1 MAPSVIKFDH
11 LERMTDDTGLLEH
24 SLGRIPRRRE
34 GYSTDD
40 NARAIWACLE
50 WLALLDDQ
58 ETKERLYRL
67 LDRYLAFL
75 LWAQND
81 DGTFHNNFFFDR
93 TKEEETPSDDCFGR
107 SFWAAAIAYRQL
119 DDAARREAAADML
132 RRALPAAWELR
143 SLRGIAWGLAACSGL
158 LKEEGVPGV
167 DKKELAAL
175 AGRFERQ
182 LLEAYETHADGSW
195 RWYEPELTY
204 ANGVLPWSLWTAY
217 RRMPRQEVRKAA
229 EESLNFLIEK
239 MSGPAGVIRPIGN
252 RGWCSRRYRADW
264 DQQPLDVMKL
274 ALAAREAY
282 WATEDKRY
290 RDVVRRCLAWFY
302 GSNDGRVPLAD
313 RSDGSCCD
321 GLGPNGP
328 NPNRGAEST
337 LSYLLTAAIAQSI
350 SVEVVVDEYVNN
362 ETVRMAGTRV

>member
-93 TKEEETPSDDCFGR
+93 AKEEETPSDDCFGR

-282 WATEDKRY
+282 WATDDERY
-290 RDVVRRCLAWFY
+290 RGVVRRCLAWFY

-350 SVEVVVDEYVNN
+350 SVEVVMDELFSN
-362 ETVRMAGTRV
+362 ETIHMASTRV

>member
-50 WLALLDDQ
+50 WLALCEDKG
-58 ETKERLYRL
+58 EKERLHRL

-107 SFWAAAIAYRQL
+107 SFWAAALAYVRL
-119 DDAARREAAADML
+119 SDPARREAAAEML
-132 RRALPAAWELR
+132 RRAMPAAWELR
-143 SLRGIAWGLAACSGL
+143 SLRGVAWGVATCGVL
-158 LKEEGVPGV
+158 LTEGRPLGV
-167 DKKELAAL
+167 DQEEVAAL
-175 AGRFERQ
+175 AARLEQR
-182 LLEAYETHADGSW
+182 LLAAYWEHAGDDW
-195 RWYEPELTY
+195 HWYEPELTY
-204 ANGVLPWSLWTAY
+204 ANGVLPWALWTAY
-217 RRMPRQEVRKAA
+217 RRAPRDEVKEVA
-229 EESLNFLIEK
+229 EKSLAFLIEK
-239 MSGPAGVIRPIGN
+239 MSGPGGVIRPVGN

-282 WATEDKRY
+282 WATDDERY
-290 RDVVRRCLAWFY
+290 RGVVRRCLAWFY
-302 GSNDGRVPLAD
+302 GQNDGNAPLAD
-313 RSDGSCCD
+313 PSDGSCCD
-321 GLGPNGP
+321 GLSPNGP

>member
-1 MAPSVIKFDH
+1 MTSSVIKFDH

-50 WLALLDDQ
+50 WLALLKNR
-58 ETKERLYRL
+58 EMEKRLYRL

-93 TKEEETPSDDCFGR
+93 TKEEETPSDDCLGR
-107 SFWAAAIAYRQL
+107 SFWAVASAYIQL
-119 DDAARREAAADML
+119 NDPARCEAAADML
-132 RRALPAAWELR
+132 RRGMPAAWKLH
-143 SLRGIAWGLAACSGL
+143 SLRGIAWGLAACGL
-158 LKEEGVPGV
+158 LLEKASPPGV
-167 DKKELAAL
+167 DKEELATL
-175 AGRFERQ
+175 AGRFERR
-182 LLEAYETHADGSW
+182 LLEAYWTHTDDGW

-204 ANGVLPWSLWTAY
+204 GNGVLPWALWTAY
-217 RRMPRQEVRKAA
+217 RRAPRQEVREVA
-229 EESLNFLIEK
+229 EESLAFLIEM
-239 MSGPAGVIRPIGN
+239 MSGPEGTIRPVGN

-264 DQQPLDVMKL
+264 DQQPIDVMKL

-282 WATEDKRY
+282 WATEDGRY

-302 GSNDGRVPLAD
+302 GKNDGNVPLAD

-350 SVEVVVDEYVNN
+350 SVEVVFDEYVDN
-362 ETVRMAGTRV
+362 ETVRMANTRI

>member
-1 MAPSVIKFDH
+1 MASSVIKFDH

-107 SFWAAAIAYRQL
+107 SFWAVAMAYRKL

-132 RRALPAAWELR
+132 GRALPAAWELR
-143 SLRGIAWGLAACSGL
+143 SLRGIAWGLAACGVL
-158 LKEEGVPGV
+158 LKEEGVPGI
-167 DKKELAAL
+167 DKEELAAL
-175 AGRFERQ
+175 AGRFERR

-204 ANGVLPWSLWTAY
+204 DNGVLPWALWTAY
-217 RRMPRQEVRKAA
+217 RRAPRDEVKEVA
-229 EESLNFLIEK
+229 EKSLAFLIEK
-239 MSGPAGVIRPIGN
+239 MSGPGGVIRPVGN

-282 WATEDKRY
+282 WATDDERY
-290 RDVVRRCLAWFY
+290 RGGVRRCLAWFY
-302 GSNDGRVPLAD
+302 GQNDGNAPLAD
-313 RSDGSCCD
+313 PSDGSCCD

-350 SVEVVVDEYVNN
+350 SV
-362 ETVRMAGTRV
+362 

>member
-24 SLGRIPRRRE
+24 SLGRIPRRCE

-40 NARAIWACLE
+40 NARAIWVCLE
-50 WLALLDDQ
+50 WLALCQD
-58 ETKERLYRL
+58 TKTNERLYRL

-75 LWAQND
+75 LWAQNE

-107 SFWAAAIAYRQL
+107 SFWAAAMAYVRL
-119 DDAARREAAADML
+119 RDPARREAAAEML
-132 RRALPAAWELR
+132 RRAIPAAWELR
-143 SLRGIAWGLAACSGL
+143 SLRGSAWGLAACGVL
-158 LKEEGVPGV
+158 LTEGRPPGV
-167 DKKELAAL
+167 DEQEAAAL
-175 AGRFERQ
+175 AARFEEW
-182 LLEAYETHADGSW
+182 LLSAYASNADARW

-204 ANGVLPWSLWTAY
+204 ANGVLPWALWTAY
-217 RRMPRQEVRKAA
+217 RRAPRHEVREVA
-229 EESLNFLIEK
+229 EKSLAFLIDN
-239 MSGPAGVIRPIGN
+239 MSGPGGVIRPIGN
-252 RGWCSRRYRADW
+252 RGWCNRRYRADW

-282 WATEDKRY
+282 WATDDEQY
-290 RDVVRRCLAWFY
+290 RSVVRRCLAWFY
-302 GSNDGRVPLAD
+302 GENDGKAPLVD
-313 RSDGSCCD
+313 PSDGSCCD

-350 SVEVVVDEYVNN
+350 SVEVAVDELVHYK
-362 ETVRMAGTRV
+362 TVRMAGARV